1 MAHVHGASSHSLD
14 DLVRAVQQPLNR
26 PRRGRPDLL
35 DAVAALT
42 DIPVVKVDG
51 RVAMAGDQPDLVVE
65 TEPIGRG
72 RDGSLPCS
80 PDARS

>member
-1 MAHVHGASSHSLD
+1 MGREKASKAGLRSEGGRQSIN
-14 DLVRAVQQPLNR
+14 RAA
-26 PRRGRPDLL
+26 GGDRPDLL

-42 DIPVVKVDG
+42 DIAVVKVDG

-65 TEPIGRG
+65 TEPIGGG

-80 PDARS
+80 SDARS